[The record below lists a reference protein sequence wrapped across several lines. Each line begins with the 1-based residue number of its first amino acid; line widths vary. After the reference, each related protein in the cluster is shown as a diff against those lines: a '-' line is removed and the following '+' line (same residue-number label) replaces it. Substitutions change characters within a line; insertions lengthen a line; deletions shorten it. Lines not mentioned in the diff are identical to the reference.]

1 MRAHFG
7 RRRTMPP
14 AFIGVLF
21 LPSGMSQGFVTIALG
36 YVLAQH
42 GVSVAII
49 AGLVGLRLLPETWSF
64 LSGPLIDTTLD
75 SARWYC
81 LAVVALAICAVGF
94 AFVPLRAPSTSVLAG
109 LCLATGVV
117 AVLSQ
122 SAVGA
127 ALALTTS
134 NQVRGACAGWRQTG
148 YLGGIGLGGGGG
160 LWIATHAGGPRVA
173 AVVLAVACLS
183 CAWPFLIVQV
193 PMATCGAG
201 VVAGARSALGA
212 LWLLLRTRP
221 GVLAIIAVTLPA
233 GLGAASNLLPAVAA
247 DWRASAD
254 LVATVTGLLGGVAT
268 IPGCIAAGYLCDR
281 FPRRTVFIWSAL
293 ICAGGEAAM
302 ALAPHTPW
310 MFAAL
315 GLLNCALTGLAYGS
329 VTAVIYDRLGVV
341 GAATVGGVLGSLCN
355 LPLIVV
361 TMLIGAVQVR
371 HGSSAMLLVEAGL
384 GAASVVIYALIV
396 AAWRPRAEAPAP
408 ERAPGIA

>member
-1 MRAHFG
+1 
-7 RRRTMPP
+7 
-14 AFIGVLF
+14 
-21 LPSGMSQGFVTIALG
+21 
-36 YVLAQH
+36 
-42 GVSVAII
+42 
-49 AGLVGLRLLPETWSF
+49 
-64 LSGPLIDTTLD
+64 
-75 SARWYC
+75 
-81 LAVVALAICAVGF
+81 
-94 AFVPLRAPSTSVLAG
+94 
-109 LCLATGVV
+109 
-117 AVLSQ
+117 
-122 SAVGA
+122 
-127 ALALTTS
+127 
-134 NQVRGACAGWRQTG
+134 
-148 YLGGIGLGGGGG
+148 
-160 LWIATHAGGPRVA
+160 
-173 AVVLAVACLS
+173 
-183 CAWPFLIVQV
+183 
-193 PMATCGAG
+193 MATCGAG